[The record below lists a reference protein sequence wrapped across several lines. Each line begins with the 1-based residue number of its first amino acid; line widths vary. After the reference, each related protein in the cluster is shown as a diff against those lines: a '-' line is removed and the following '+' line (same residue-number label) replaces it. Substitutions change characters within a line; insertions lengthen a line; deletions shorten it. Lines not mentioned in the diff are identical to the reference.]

1 LAFPWEFRHGRR
13 AAALRRLPPRKAVG
27 HSVAV
32 ILGFLFRF
40 RLHLGPASR
49 PGPGGCDRSCSGAL
63 LPAYRKVF
71 FFFPATMNPITPEEF
86 LKGTIEFERDT
97 YESLVARQLLPYIR
111 EFGVGGFDEYVEH
124 RRDEIDAALD
134 LQQQFYRERN

>member
-1 LAFPWEFRHGRR
+1 
-13 AAALRRLPPRKAVG
+13 
-27 HSVAV
+27 
-32 ILGFLFRF
+32 
-40 RLHLGPASR
+40 
-49 PGPGGCDRSCSGAL
+49 
-63 LPAYRKVF
+63 
-71 FFFPATMNPITPEEF
+71 MNPITPEEF